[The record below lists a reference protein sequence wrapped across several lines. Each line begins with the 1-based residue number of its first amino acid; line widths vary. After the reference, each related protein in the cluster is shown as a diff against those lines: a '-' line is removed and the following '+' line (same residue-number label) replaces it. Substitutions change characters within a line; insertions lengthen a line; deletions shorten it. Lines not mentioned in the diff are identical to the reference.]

1 MTTEEKVDKYEEIFG
16 ITNYQTLFSDDDEGY
31 QALRAEIMAS
41 PKEVCKSSSLPF
53 DGIVLVPYSDYAI
66 TINVAKMREG
76 GRRIFRIV
84 DEELG
89 VCAYGEYLPFGR
101 NFTIFENSKV
111 HITEYTKEIYRRDH
125 KAFRMN
131 HATFDEVLSENI
143 VCKSPSLAASYV
155 MGRKSSLKK
164 WIDETTGERLY
175 DVYPILNTDKAEK
188 WEQASF
194 PKKQVL
200 KEQSICFVD
209 EDFAEEQSVPKKTRD
224 TSEPRE
230 GENLIFHLKKAGVY
244 KANGYYDTTENAF
257 YLMRGS
263 FFNCNLGLLLD
274 KTVLGEARDRFIKTY
289 CRDIGIYYLL
299 TKNVKL
305 LPSIAA
311 SYVIGEKVEAEVWE
325 TEDGKHLYDFYPN
338 EGKLLYDIYPE
349 VNINSNKGMLIL
361 EKEKLIP
368 DANIFYLNMN
378 AGIFRTCNAIGKYIE
393 TTGNMIL
400 KKGSV
405 ICLNVVE
412 SFKNTSGYAKRDEL
426 IKSSCL
432 YKQKVYEV
440 CRDIT
445 FPNPSS
451 AATFVLGRSSNG
463 WMDWKNID
471 GRTLKECFSK
481 K

>member
-1 MTTEEKVDKYEEIFG
+1 MATEENMDKYEEIFG
-16 ITNYQTLFSDDDEGY
+16 MAKYQTLFPDDDEGY
-31 QALRAEIMAS
+31 QALRAEILAS

-89 VCAYGEYLPFGR
+89 ICAYGEYLPFGR

-155 MGRKSSLKK
+155 MGSKTSFKK
-164 WIDETTGERLY
+164 WLDETTGERLY
-175 DVYPILNTDKAEK
+175 DVYPTLSTEKAEV
-188 WEQASF
+188 WEQHSF
-194 PKKQVL
+194 PKKSVP
-200 KEQSICFVD
+200 KEQTIC
-209 EDFAEEQSVPKKTRD
+209 FAEELSVENPPKSQRI
-224 TSEPRE
+224 EPPLVSQ
-230 GENLIFHLKKAGVY
+230 ENESLIFHLKNSGEY
-244 KANGYYDTTENAF
+244 KASGYYDSTENAF

-263 FFNCNLGLLLD
+263 FFNCNLGNLLD
-274 KTVLGEARDRFIKTY
+274 KTVVGEARDRFIKTY
-289 CRDIGIYYLL
+289 CRDIGVYYLV

-311 SYVIGEKVEAEVWE
+311 TYVMGEKIDAGAWV
-325 TEDGKHLYDFYPN
+325 TEHGKHLYDAYPDVYAN
-338 EGKLLYDIYPE
+338 PNKASSE
-349 VNINSNKGMLIL
+349 VQFGG
-361 EKEKLIP
+361 EKVISGNDL
-368 DANIFYLNMN
+368 FYLKMN
-378 AGIFRTCNAIGKYIE
+378 AGMFRTCNAVGEYVVDTE
-393 TTGNMIL
+393 NMIL
-400 KKGSV
+400 KKGSK
-405 ICLNVVE
+405 ICLYVVE
-412 SFKNTSGYAKRDEL
+412 SFKNTTGYAKRCEL

-463 WMDWKNID
+463 WMDWKD
-471 GRTLKECFSK
+471 KDRRTLKECFPK
-481 K
+481 R

>member
-31 QALRAEIMAS
+31 QSLRAEIMAS

-66 TINVAKMREG
+66 TVNVAKMREG

-89 VCAYGEYLPFGR
+89 VCAYGEYLPFSR

-143 VCKSPSLAASYV
+143 VCKSSSLAASYV
-155 MGRKSSLKK
+155 MGRKTSFKK
-164 WIDETTGERLY
+164 WLDETTDERLY
-175 DVYPILNTDKAEK
+175 DVYPTLSTEKAEV
-188 WEQASF
+188 WEQHSF
-194 PKKQVL
+194 PKKFSP
-200 KEQSICFVD
+200 KEQTICFV
-209 EDFAEEQSVPKKTRD
+209 EEQSDENPPKSQRIETPLE
-224 TSEPRE
+224 SQ
-230 GENLIFHLKKAGVY
+230 ENESLIFHLKNPGAY
-244 KANGYYDTTENAF
+244 KASGYYDCTENAF

-263 FFNCNLGLLLD
+263 FFNCNLENLLD

-289 CRDIGIYYLL
+289 CRDIGVYYLV

-311 SYVIGEKVEAEVWE
+311 SYIMGEKVDAGAWV
-325 TEDGKHLYDFYPN
+325 TEHDKHLYDA
-338 EGKLLYDIYPE
+338 YPE
-349 VNINSNKGMLIL
+349 VYANPNKESSEVQFGE
-361 EKEKLIP
+361 EKAISDSEL
-368 DANIFYLNMN
+368 FYLKMN
-378 AGIFRTCNAIGKYIE
+378 VGMFRTCNAIGKYIMDTE
-393 TTGNMIL
+393 NMIL
-400 KKGSV
+400 LKGSV

-412 SFKNTSGYAKRDEL
+412 SFKNTSGYAKRAKL
-426 IKSSCL
+426 ISSSCVRQ
-432 YKQKVYEV
+432 QKVYELIKDV
-440 CRDIT
+440 V
-445 FPNPSS
+445 FQSPSS
-451 AATFVLGRSSNG
+451 ASTFVLGRLSNG
-463 WMDWKNID
+463 WMDWKNKE
-471 GRTLKECFSK
+471 GKTLKECFSK